1 MMAINLKRLLKKS
14 TQAPKSSKKNRPLF
28 FSLFYKT
35 RNTNDNETSLKLK
48 IFASTIIT
56 ICVCVT
62 GLVVLGQY
70 ATLDFT
76 LITAALL
83 CVCGL
88 VVYDILSRKR
98 WQKDISQRLNKL
110 VSNHDRLVREV
121 ARNRNDIGLIKEN
134 LSETSNALEIKARR
148 LPPSSSS
155 EAKLL
160 EILIEQLGAIGDQP
174 RSIPV
179 KTPYNQNVMELEV
192 QAPPKRRLSHNDTK
206 ADEGFEPETLSDPMI
221 ADIVRS
227 AVRDDN
233 IDIFVQPVVSLP
245 QRKPKLFEIYAR
257 IRTKPGSYISASRYI
272 ELAQKEQLVPA
283 IDNLLLLKSLELLK
297 DRRNLRADLPYM
309 LNISADTLSDTGF
322 MNDLVTFLSENRS
335 TASRL
340 IFELSQSDITS
351 YAKEI
356 KPLID
361 GLSQLGCR
369 FSMDDIRDG
378 TLNINLLKS
387 LRIRFIKMDSTWLI
401 REGYDRKGMS
411 RILRLKK
418 QLDQAGIDLIVE
430 RVETEEQVREL
441 LDFAVDYG
449 QGYLFGKPDMYAA
462 YRDMTNRERQ
472 QLA

>member
-1 MMAINLKRLLKKS
+1 MMAFNFKKILLSQFKATKSPKK
-14 TQAPKSSKKNRPLF
+14 KRPLF
-28 FSLFYKT
+28 HFFYKSHS
-35 RNTNDNETSLKLK
+35 TNDNSGSLKLK
-48 IFASTIIT
+48 ILASTIISVCL
-56 ICVCVT
+56 CVI

-76 LITAALL
+76 LITSALV

-88 VVYDILSRKR
+88 VLYDILSRKM
-98 WQKDISQRLNKL
+98 WEKNISQKLKKL

-134 LSETSNALEIKARR
+134 LSQTSNALEIKARR
-148 LPPSSSS
+148 LPSSNSN

-160 EILIEQLGAIGDQP
+160 EILIEQLGSIGDQP

-192 QAPPKRRLSHNDTK
+192 QAPPKRKLSYNEQNLHD
-206 ADEGFEPETLSDPMI
+206 GFEPETLSDPMI
-221 ADIVRS
+221 ADIVRT
-227 AVRDDN
+227 AVRNDN
-233 IDIFVQPVVSLP
+233 IDLFIQPIVSLP
-245 QRKPKLFEIYAR
+245 QRKAKLFEIFAR
-257 IRTKPGSYISASRYI
+257 IKTKPGSYISASRYL
-272 ELAQKEQLVPA
+272 ELAQKEQLVTA

-297 DRRNLRADLPYM
+297 DRRNLRTDLPYM

-340 IFELSQSDITS
+340 IFELSQSDIMR
-351 YAKEI
+351 YGQEI
-356 KPLID
+356 KPVID

-387 LRIRFIKMDSTWLI
+387 LHIRFLKMDSNWLI

-418 QLDQAGIDLIVE
+418 QLDLAGIDLIVE
-430 RVETEEQVREL
+430 RVETEDQVREL

-462 YRDMTNRERQ
+462 YRDMANRDKQ
-472 QLA
+472 KLA